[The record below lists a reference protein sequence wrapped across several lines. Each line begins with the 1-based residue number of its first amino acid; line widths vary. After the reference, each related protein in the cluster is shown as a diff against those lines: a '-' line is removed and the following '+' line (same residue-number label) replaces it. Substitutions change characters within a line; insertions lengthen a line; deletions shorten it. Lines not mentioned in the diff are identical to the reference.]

1 MDGTPRALTLDATGT
16 LFHSPR
22 LVAIYAEVLARH
34 GVTAPPETLER
45 LIPEVF
51 QELACSAEMGQDRF
65 TAHPEGARGWWR
77 WFLERL
83 CERLEAR
90 PPSRFAAA
98 ELYARFAHAE
108 AWEVF
113 PEVRG
118 ILAELAGMGLPMAV
132 VANWDERLPGLLEEL
147 GLGSFFA
154 AVVFSAEVG
163 VEKPHPAIFHAALEV
178 LGVAPEE
185 ALHVGDRMQ
194 EDVEGALA
202 TGMEALLLV
211 RPETAAGRVAVA
223 QGAGGDLA
231 DLAPLP
237 ELLALEPARPPFPF
251 GVL

>member
-22 LVAIYAEVLARH
+22 LAAIYSEVLSRH
-34 GVTAPPETLER
+34 GVAAPPETLER

-51 QELACSAEMGQDRF
+51 QELACSADMGQDRF

-83 CERLEAR
+83 CQRLEVPA
-90 PPSRFAAA
+90 PSRFAAA

-113 PEVRG
+113 PEVG
-118 ILAELAGMGLPMAV
+118 EILAELAGRGLPMAV
-132 VANWDERLPGLLEEL
+132 IANWDERLPGLLEEL
-147 GLGSFFA
+147 GLARFFA
-154 AVVFSAEVG
+154 AVVYSAGAG
-163 VEKPHPAIFHAALEV
+163 VEKPHPAIFQRALDA

-202 TGMEALLLV
+202 AGMEALLLV

-237 ELLALEPARPPFPF
+237 ELLVPERVRPPFPF
-251 GVL
+251 GAL